1 MRDRLPKRIL
11 MTADTVGGVWSYT
24 LRLARALDRYD
35 IEVIIATMGEALS
48 PAQRDQIQ
56 SLSNVQV
63 RESTYKLEWMQNPWK
78 DVQAAGEWL
87 LSLEDEF
94 EPDLIHLNGYAHGN
108 LPWRAPRIVVGHS
121 CVLSWWRAIKSE
133 DAPAE
138 YGRYKEAVQAGLR
151 AADCVVAPSRTMMG
165 YLFEHYGAFENAVV
179 IWNGCEA
186 DRYAPGKKENFILSA
201 GRLWDEAKNVRAV
214 CACSFELPWRLCV
227 AGETKHPDGCGNGE
241 YRRSDDQERSDSEV
255 KYLGRLNDDEMAECF
270 GRAPIYALPAK
281 YEPFGL
287 SILEASLSGCALVL
301 GDIPSLRENWDG
313 ASIFVD
319 PDSKEQLKTAI
330 LKLIHNSALRNDLA
344 VRARSRGLTFSM
356 ERTGREYL
364 KVYQTVLGR
373 NNPRLHEESLAA
385 V

>member
-121 CVLSWWRAIKSE
+121 CVLSWLRAIKSE

-138 YGRYKEAVQAGLR
+138 YGRYK
-151 AADCVVAPSRTMMG
+151 
-165 YLFEHYGAFENAVV
+165 
-179 IWNGCEA
+179 
-186 DRYAPGKKENFILSA
+186 
-201 GRLWDEAKNVRAV
+201 
-214 CACSFELPWRLCV
+214 
-227 AGETKHPDGCGNGE
+227 
-241 YRRSDDQERSDSEV
+241 
-255 KYLGRLNDDEMAECF
+255 
-270 GRAPIYALPAK
+270 
-281 YEPFGL
+281 
-287 SILEASLSGCALVL
+287 
-301 GDIPSLRENWDG
+301 
-313 ASIFVD
+313 
-319 PDSKEQLKTAI
+319 
-330 LKLIHNSALRNDLA
+330 
-344 VRARSRGLTFSM
+344 
-356 ERTGREYL
+356 
-364 KVYQTVLGR
+364 
-373 NNPRLHEESLAA
+373 
-385 V
+385 